1 MYIRHQRGH
10 ERKALLSSG
19 SHSCCHMITC
29 ASGDIWTCAHKVV
42 QYSTSQTVLPPWLS
56 DKTHLRLHG
65 SFLHITNAFL
75 LAYRIGAFVQ
85 IQMVQVIHSYTT
97 HPKYQMILQHKAV
110 LQYPKTAMFHLWC
123 VCAKLYHA
131 WGSAHLLDLIVDA
144 PLHSPLICCAHLHCL
159 PQACWW
165 LALNYFSHW

>member
-1 MYIRHQRGH
+1 MSPARTWTKSTAQSWFSQLVTWLRVHQVTFEPVLTKLCNQVRH
-10 ERKALLSSG
+10 
-19 SHSCCHMITC
+19 
-29 ASGDIWTCAHKVV
+29 
-42 QYSTSQTVLPPWLS
+42 
-56 DKTHLRLHG
+56 KTHLWLHG
-65 SFLHITNAFL
+65 SFLHISNAFL

-123 VCAKLYHA
+123 VCAKLHHA

-144 PLHSPLICCAHLHCL
+144 PLHSSLICCAHLHCL
-159 PQACWW
+159 PQACW
-165 LALNYFSHW
+165 